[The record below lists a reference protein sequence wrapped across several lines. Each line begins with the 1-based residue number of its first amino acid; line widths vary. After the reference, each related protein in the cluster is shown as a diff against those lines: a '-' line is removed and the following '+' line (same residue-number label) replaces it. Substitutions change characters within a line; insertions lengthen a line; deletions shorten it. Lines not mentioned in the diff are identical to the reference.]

1 MSENTRNCGYGS
13 SKIEIVVS
21 DLRQRSKKVV
31 TQGNYIVILDKNGD
45 KKTFVYP
52 LNESEEVKTETL
64 VNYLNL
70 GNSLK
75 VGTMIAVVDKYGD
88 VLYYEIGMIN
98 LKKG

>member
-1 MSENTRNCGYGS
+1 MSENIRSCDYDS
-13 SKIEIVVS
+13 SKIDIVVS
-21 DLRQRSKKVV
+21 DLKQRSKKVI
-31 TQGNYIVILDKNGD
+31 TQGNYIVILDKNGN
-45 KKTFVYP
+45 KRSFVYP

-75 VGTMIAVVDKYGD
+75 VNTMIAVVDKYGD
-88 VLYYEIGMIN
+88 ILYYEIGMIN

>member
-1 MSENTRNCGYGS
+1 MSENIRNCEHDS
-13 SKIEIVVS
+13 SKIDIVVS
-21 DLRQRSKKVV
+21 DLKQRSKKVV
-31 TQGNYIVILDKNGD
+31 TQGNYIVILDKNGN
-45 KKTFVYP
+45 KRIFVYP

-75 VGTMIAVVDKYGD
+75 VSTMIAVVDKYGD